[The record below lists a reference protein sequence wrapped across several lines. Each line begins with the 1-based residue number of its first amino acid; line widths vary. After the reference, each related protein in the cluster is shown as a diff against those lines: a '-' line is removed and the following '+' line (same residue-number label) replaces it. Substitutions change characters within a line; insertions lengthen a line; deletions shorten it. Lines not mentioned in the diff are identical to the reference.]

1 MTSVHK
7 GFVDVPHGQVHFRY
21 GGSGPVIVLLHDS
34 PRSSVLHV
42 SNLEWLGEHF
52 TVIALDTPGYG
63 VSSPL
68 PAEQPVIPDFSAA
81 LAATLDALGI
91 ERCALYGF
99 DTSSKIA
106 LQFAVDHPER
116 AALTILDGLSLPAA
130 APGDD
135 FLRRYLL
142 PFEPAADGAHLAQ
155 QWTRILDFHRYFP
168 WFERTAATRVPL
180 TLPDDASLHEYATDV
195 FMAGAHWTSAYGAA
209 LRYLA
214 APVIGSLRSRTVFM
228 GREDDVLYGFLDSLP
243 NPLPTGCRIERV
255 PPDTGAWRMRLLQL
269 LREADL
275 PDTRWSP
282 PPARWIGV
290 TGGDH
295 QRYVDLVHGQ
305 VRVRCRGV
313 PGTGSTPA
321 LLINDVPG
329 SSAGMDELARALSK
343 DRATITPD
351 LPGLGESTAL
361 PYPSLGT
368 YVSALSETL
377 EQLQLP
383 AVDVVAHGLGT
394 AFAIA
399 LAAHRPAQVRRL
411 VLDAVP
417 WIRSRDRG
425 LAIRRYCPPIE
436 PDRHG
441 AYLQRIWH
449 QLRDAEATWPWF
461 DRRPSAARAQDPDLD
476 PARLHA
482 AFVGVMKQLP
492 SYGDAARAALQAAL
506 RDILLGVKQPVVVV
520 HDARDVRYGGTARV
534 CKRLVDVRQV
544 PRPGAAADRAELV
557 RDFLS

>member
-21 GGSGPVIVLLHDS
+21 GGSGPVVVMLHDS

-42 SNLEWLGEHF
+42 PNIEWLGEHF

-68 PAEQPVIPDFSAA
+68 LTDFPAIGDFSAA

-91 ERCALYGF
+91 ERCAIYGF
-99 DTSSKIA
+99 HSGAKIA
-106 LQFAVDHPER
+106 LQFAVDHPGR

-130 APGDD
+130 APGED
-135 FLRRYLL
+135 FLGRYLL
-142 PFEPAADGAHLAQ
+142 PFEPVSDGSHLAR
-155 QWTRILDFHRYFP
+155 QWARILDFHRYFP

-180 TLPDDASLHEYATDV
+180 PLPDDGLLHEYATDV

-228 GREDDVLYGFLDSLP
+228 GREDDVLHGFLDLLP
-243 NPLPTGCRIERV
+243 DPLPDGCRIERV
-255 PPDTGAWRMRLLQL
+255 PPETGAWRIRLLQV
-269 LREADL
+269 LREGDL
-275 PDTRWSP
+275 QDTRWAP
-282 PPARWIGV
+282 PPARWSGV
-290 TGGDH
+290 ARGEQ

-305 VRVRCRGV
+305 VRVRTRGI
-313 PGTGSTPA
+313 PGSVSAPV

-329 SSAGMDELARALSK
+329 SSASMNGLAELLSR
-343 DRATITPD
+343 DRTTIVLD

-399 LAAHRPAQVRRL
+399 LAAHRPVQVRRI

-417 WIRSRDRG
+417 WIHSRDRG
-425 LAIRRYCPPIE
+425 LTARSYCPPIE

-461 DRRPSAARAQDPDLD
+461 DRRPSAARVRDPDLE
-476 PARLHA
+476 PGRLHES
-482 AFVGVMKQLP
+482 FVDVMKQLP
-492 SYGDAARAALQAAL
+492 GYGDAARAALEARL
-506 RDILLGVKQPVVVV
+506 RDILVGVKQRALVL
-520 HDARDVRYGGTARV
+520 HDPRDIRYGGTARV
-534 CKRLVDVRQV
+534 CRRLPDVQQA
-544 PRPGAAADRAELV
+544 PRPTTDAERAALLRA
-557 RDFLS
+557 FLS